1 MVLDSPPLV
10 GRAMQTGGVR
20 AAAQPGDLLTL
31 FDPAVRADPY
41 PLYTRVREAS
51 PMTAGGGQV
60 TVVAGY
66 DDCLAVL
73 RDPRALSDRRQS
85 ALLRRAMTVP
95 DSVPAGMRW
104 AVETPSFLF
113 LDPPD
118 HTRLRRL
125 VAQAFT
131 ARRVE
136 QLRPTI
142 ERLTADLL
150 EAAGSEMDVVDE
162 LAYPLP
168 LTVIA
173 DLLGVP
179 REDMP
184 RLREWSAVLT
194 RALDPYIALTGQ
206 PAEGL
211 ERRMAV
217 LIEFREYFQRLVERR
232 RREPGDDLVSALTAV
247 QDGGDRLSSQELLST
262 CVLLLVAGHE
272 TTVNLIANGVLAL
285 LRNPAQFAMLAA
297 DPGLAP
303 GVVEEVL
310 RYDPPVQLLMRIA
323 GEDLT
328 VGGTTVPSGS
338 MVLLL
343 LAAANRDPAVNPEP
357 DRFDIA
363 RAQLRHLA
371 FGFGIHFCLGAPL
384 ARLEAQVAFAAFAR
398 RFPRAQ
404 AASTE
409 MRYRDNVTLRGLT
422 RLPVLTRG

>member
-1 MVLDSPPLV
+1 MTTSV
-10 GRAMQTGGVR
+10 
-20 AAAQPGDLLTL
+20 QPVDLLAL
-31 FDPAVRADPY
+31 FDQAVRADPY
-41 PLYTRVREAS
+41 PLYARVREAS
-51 PMTAGGGQV
+51 PMMVGGGQV
-60 TVVAGY
+60 AVVAGY

-73 RDPRALSDRRQS
+73 RHPHALSDRRRS
-85 ALLRRAMTVP
+85 AVFRRAAAMA

-150 EAAGSEMDVVDE
+150 DAAGSEMDVVDE

-168 LTVIA
+168 LTVIS

-179 REDMP
+179 RADMP

-211 ERRMAV
+211 ERRMAA

-232 RREPGDDLVSALTAV
+232 RRDPGDDLVSALIGV
-247 QDGGDRLSSQELLST
+247 ENGGDRLSSEELLST

-285 LRNPAQFAMLAA
+285 RTTPRSVRDVDCEPGLGAGDGGGGAALRPAGAAGRCASPAKTSASVGPPFRA
-297 DPGLAP
+297 DPSFCCFLPRRAGTRRSMRSRIGSTSGAP
-303 GVVEEVL
+303 SYV
-310 RYDPPVQLLMRIA
+310 IS
-323 GEDLT
+323 
-328 VGGTTVPSGS
+328 PSGS
-338 MVLLL
+338 APISPL
-343 LAAANRDPAVNPEP
+343 EP
-357 DRFDIA
+357 PSP
-363 RAQLRHLA
+363 
-371 FGFGIHFCLGAPL
+371 G
-384 ARLEAQVAFAAFAR
+384 LEAQVALAAFTH
-398 RFPRAQ
+398 RFPQARA
-404 AASTE
+404 AGSDL
-409 MRYRDNVTLRGLT
+409 RYRDNVTLRGLT
-422 RLPVLTRG
+422 QLPVLTGN

>member
-1 MVLDSPPLV
+1 M
-10 GRAMQTGGVR
+10 
-20 AAAQPGDLLTL
+20 DLLAL

-41 PLYTRVREAS
+41 PLYARVREAS
-51 PMTAGGGQV
+51 PMMVGGGQV
-60 TVVAGY
+60 AVVAGY

-73 RDPRALSDRRQS
+73 RHPRALSDRRRS
-85 ALLRRAMTVP
+85 AVFRRAAAMA
-95 DSVPAGMRW
+95 DSVPTGMRW

-142 ERLTADLL
+142 EGLTADLL
-150 EAAGSEMDVVDE
+150 DAAGSEMDVVGE

-179 REDMP
+179 REDTP

-211 ERRMAV
+211 ERRMAA
-217 LIEFREYFQRLVERR
+217 LTEFREYFQRLVERR
-232 RREPGDDLVSALTAV
+232 RRDPGDDLVSALTAAE
-247 QDGGDRLSSQELLST
+247 DGGDRLSSEELLST

-285 LRNPAQFAMLAA
+285 LRHPGQFAMLATN
-297 DPGLAP
+297 PGLAP
-303 GVVEEVL
+303 GAVEEVL
-310 RYDPPVQLLMRIA
+310 RYDPPVQLLMRVA
-323 GEDLT
+323 GEDLS

-338 MVLLL
+338 VVLLL
-343 LAAANRDPAVNPEP
+343 LAAASRDPAVNEEP
-357 DRFDIA
+357 DRFDIG
-363 RAQLRHLA
+363 RTQLRHLA
-371 FGFGIHFCLGAPL
+371 FGFGAHFCLGAPL
-384 ARLEAQVAFAAFAR
+384 ARIEAQVALAAFAR
-398 RFPRAQ
+398 RFPQARAV
-404 AASTE
+404 SSE
-409 MRYRDNVTLRGLT
+409 LRYRDNVTLRGLT
-422 RLPVLTRG
+422 QLRVLTGG

>member
-1 MVLDSPPLV
+1 MTTS
-10 GRAMQTGGVR
+10 G
-20 AAAQPGDLLTL
+20 QPVDLLAL

-41 PLYTRVREAS
+41 PLYARVREAS
-51 PMTAGGGQV
+51 PLMVGGGQV
-60 TVVAGY
+60 AVVAGY

-73 RDPRALSDRRQS
+73 RHPRALSDRRRS
-85 ALLRRAMTVP
+85 AVFRRAAAMA
-95 DSVPAGMRW
+95 DSVPTGMRW

-142 ERLTADLL
+142 EGLTADLL
-150 EAAGSEMDVVDE
+150 DAAGSEMDVVDE

-179 REDMP
+179 RADTP

-211 ERRMAV
+211 EHRMAA
-217 LIEFREYFQRLVERR
+217 LTEFREYFQRLVERR
-232 RREPGDDLVSALTAV
+232 RRDPGDDLVSALTAAE
-247 QDGGDRLSSQELLST
+247 DGGDRLSSEELLST

-285 LRNPAQFAMLAA
+285 LRHPGQFAMLATN
-297 DPGLAP
+297 PGLAP
-303 GVVEEVL
+303 GAVEEVL
-310 RYDPPVQLLMRIA
+310 RYDPPVQLLMRVA
-323 GEDLT
+323 GEDLS

-338 MVLLL
+338 VVLLL
-343 LAAANRDPAVNPEP
+343 LAAASRDPAVHEEP
-357 DRFDIA
+357 DRFDIG
-363 RAQLRHLA
+363 RTQLRHLA
-371 FGFGIHFCLGAPL
+371 FGFGAHFCLGAPL
-384 ARLEAQVAFAAFAR
+384 ARIEAQVALAAFVR
-398 RFPRAQ
+398 RFPQARAVSSQ
-404 AASTE
+404 L
-409 MRYRDNVTLRGLT
+409 RYRDNVTLRGLT
-422 RLPVLTRG
+422 QLRVLTGG

>member
-1 MVLDSPPLV
+1 
-10 GRAMQTGGVR
+10 MQTGGMTTS
-20 AAAQPGDLLTL
+20 AQPVDLLAL

-41 PLYTRVREAS
+41 PLYARAREAS
-51 PMTAGGGQV
+51 PMLVAGGQV
-60 TVVAGY
+60 AVVAGY

-73 RDPRALSDRRQS
+73 RHPQALSDRRRS
-85 ALLRRAMTVP
+85 AAFAQRAAAMADGVP
-95 DSVPAGMRW
+95 EGMQW

-150 EAAGSEMDVVDE
+150 DAAGSEMNVIDE

-179 REDMP
+179 REDTP
-184 RLREWSAVLT
+184 RLRGWSAVLT
-194 RALDPYIALTGQ
+194 RALDPSVPLTGQ

-211 ERRMAV
+211 ERRMTV
-217 LIEFREYFQRLVERR
+217 LTEFREYFQRLVEQRR
-232 RREPGDDLVSALTAV
+232 RDPGDDLVSALTAV
-247 QDGGDRLSSQELLST
+247 EDGGDRLSSEELLST

-285 LRNPAQFAMLAA
+285 LRHPDQLTMLAA

-303 GVVEEVL
+303 GTVEEAL
-310 RYDPPVQLLMRIA
+310 RYDPPVQLMMRVA

-338 MVLLL
+338 IVLLL
-343 LAAANRDPAVNPEP
+343 LAAASRDPAANEEP
-357 DRFDIA
+357 DRFDIG
-363 RAQLRHLA
+363 RTQPRHLA
-371 FGFGIHFCLGAPL
+371 FGFGAHFCLGAPL
-384 ARLEAQVAFAAFAR
+384 ARLEAQVALAAFAR
-398 RFPRAQ
+398 RFPQ
-404 AASTE
+404 ARVASSE
-409 MRYRDNVTLRGLT
+409 LQYRDNVTLRGLT
-422 RLPVLTRG
+422 ELPILTDG

>member
-1 MVLDSPPLV
+1 MMV
-10 GRAMQTGGVR
+10 
-20 AAAQPGDLLTL
+20 
-31 FDPAVRADPY
+31 
-41 PLYTRVREAS
+41 
-51 PMTAGGGQV
+51 GGGQV
-60 TVVAGY
+60 AVVAGY

-73 RDPRALSDRRQS
+73 RHPRALSDRRRS
-85 ALLRRAMTVP
+85 AVFRRAAAMA
-95 DSVPAGMRW
+95 DSVPTGMRW

-142 ERLTADLL
+142 EGLTADLL
-150 EAAGSEMDVVDE
+150 DAAGSEMDVVGE

-179 REDMP
+179 REDTP

-211 ERRMAV
+211 ERRMAA
-217 LIEFREYFQRLVERR
+217 LTEFREYFQRLVELRR
-232 RREPGDDLVSALTAV
+232 RDPGDDLVSALTAAE
-247 QDGGDRLSSQELLST
+247 DGGDRLSSEELLST

-285 LRNPAQFAMLAA
+285 LRHPGQFAMLAA
-297 DPGLAP
+297 NLGGCVNLIWPHRDTLIWPHLEWVPGREAKQDDDLVRGVASAP
-303 GVVEEVL
+303 PASG
-310 RYDPPVQLLMRIA
+310 
-323 GEDLT
+323 
-328 VGGTTVPSGS
+328 VGGVCVAWRRHRSCRLVRARVAGRSAPTTARRTVRPRHPSREGARLGARWVAWGTRCGRPRRQRRS
-338 MVLLL
+338 V
-343 LAAANRDPAVNPEP
+343 E
-357 DRFDIA
+357 A
-363 RAQLRHLA
+363 RASA
-371 FGFGIHFCLGAPL
+371 GT
-384 ARLEAQVAFAAFAR
+384 
-398 RFPRAQ
+398 RA
-404 AASTE
+404 SSGTHSG
-409 MRYRDNVTLRGLT
+409 TT
-422 RLPVLTRG
+422 RW